1 MSKSFTFSR
10 RIALA
15 SVVSL
20 TAIACS
26 PINANGNLQDAS
38 ALQEVD
44 EDKMVDKRGVRIVKR
59 GGRDHDVDV
68 RVMMLD
74 NEGGKPHKIKII
86 KKSIDG
92 KVKIDV
98 EGGELVKDDEGRDV
112 VVYTDDAGKE
122 HRFNIDEEHNNTFA
136 FRSHGGKSKVWVQ
149 DGETHIARA
158 PRAPRE
164 PRAPRAH
171 MMRIEMENANNA
183 IEKAREELEVSLAEV
198 EKELSDIKDKDSA
211 EFEGLKIAQS
221 AIKSAM
227 SSLGDRHFD
236 EKEMRIEIRKMDKMV
251 LRQLKRAMKDVHEQ
265 REIIVDLQVDL
276 QDEVK
281 EARQEMREMIIEI
294 ETSSDGEDHSIRL
307 KAIEEMEEAMGGMA
321 ELRLKALKKAEEEL
335 RKSRLELEKQI
346 EEQKAKALEEEKA
359 NPKPSEKEKE

>member
-1 MSKSFTFSR
+1 MSNSFTFSR
-10 RIALA
+10 RMALA

-26 PINANGNLQDAS
+26 PINANSNLQDTS
-38 ALQEVD
+38 AQQEID
-44 EDKMVDKRGVRIVKR
+44 EDKTVDKRGVRIIKR
-59 GGRDHDVDV
+59 GDHSKSNHV
-68 RVMMLD
+68 RVFMVE
-74 NEGGKPHKIKII
+74 NEGGKPHKIKIV
-86 KKSIDG
+86 KKAIDG

-98 EGGELVKDDEGRDV
+98 EGGELVKGDDGKHV
-112 VVYTDDAGKE
+112 VIYTDDAGKV
-122 HRFNIDEEHNNTFA
+122 HKFKIDEEH
-136 FRSHGGKSKVWVQ
+136 RM
-149 DGETHIARA
+149 ARA
-158 PRAPRE
+158 PRVPRV
-164 PRAPRAH
+164 PRAARAPRVPRSH

-198 EKELSDIKDKDSA
+198 EKELADLGSTDSA
-211 EFEGLKIAQS
+211 EYEGLKIAKS

-227 SSLGDRHFD
+227 HSLGDQRFD
-236 EKEMRIEIRKMDKMV
+236 EREMRIEMRKMDKEIMGH
-251 LRQLKRAMKDVHEQ
+251 LKRAMKDVHEQ
-265 REIIVDLQVDL
+265 REIIIDLQVDL

-281 EARQEMREMIIEI
+281 EAREEMREMIIEI
-294 ETSSDGEDHSIRL
+294 EESNDGEDHSIRL

-335 RKSRLELEKQI
+335 RKSRVELEKQI

>member
-1 MSKSFTFSR
+1 MRKTLTFSR

-26 PINANGNLQDAS
+26 PVNSGGNLQDTS

-44 EDKMVDKRGVRIVKR
+44 EDKMVDKKGVRIVKR
-59 GGRDHDVDV
+59 GGRDHQVDV
-68 RVMMLD
+68 RVMMID
-74 NEGGKPHKIKII
+74 NEGDKPHKVKIT
-86 KKSIDG
+86 KKIIDG
-92 KVKIDV
+92 KIKIDV

-122 HRFNIDEEHNNTFA
+122 HRFNVDEEHNHKFVM
-136 FRSHGGKSKVWVQ
+136 RRHGDKSKARVQ
-149 DGETHIARA
+149 DEEHRMVHA
-158 PRAPRE
+158 PRAPR
-164 PRAPRAH
+164 AHRAH

-183 IEKAREELEVSLAEV
+183 IEKAREELEGSLAEV
-198 EKELSDIKDKDSA
+198 EKELADLEDADSA
-211 EFEGLKIAQS
+211 EYEGLKIAES

-227 SSLGDRHFD
+227 NSLGDRHFD
-236 EKEMRIEIRKMDKMV
+236 EKEMQIEIMKMDKMI

-294 ETSSDGEDHSIRL
+294 EEESDGGDHSIRL

-335 RKSRLELEKQI
+335 RKSRIELEKQI

-359 NPKPSEKEKE
+359 NPNPSEKE